1 MKFNW
6 QSKFIHQISFNL
18 QIPSAITYMNCK
30 EHLLDL
36 FPNCAI
42 YGYIWIE
49 DQRLSD
55 KSFKG
60 RMQDKKSEEIIIAMT
75 ILRKSHILSP
85 LYAIYAIQPIIT
97 III

>member
-1 MKFNW
+1 M
-6 QSKFIHQISFNL
+6 S
-18 QIPSAITYMNCK
+18 SAITYTNCK

-49 DQRLSD
+49 DQKLSD

-60 RMQDKKSEEIIIAMT
+60 RMQDKKSEEIIIVMT
-75 ILRKSHILSP
+75 ILRKFHIPSP
-85 LYAIYAIQPIIT
+85 LYVIYAI
-97 III
+97 